1 MSSDLA
7 WLMLGGFF
15 AAFASGLAGF
25 AFALIASG
33 VWYHLLPP
41 TEAAPLVIAAS
52 TILQFGTMFSLREIV
67 QWRTAAPFLLGGVLG
82 VPLGTYVLAHV
93 NPRTLGFAVG
103 LLLILYAS
111 WVLARLAFRLTP
123 PAVTAG
129 GRGADAAVGFAGGVL
144 GGIGGFSG
152 ALPTIWCDLRGWRK
166 DTARGIYQPFILMVQ
181 AMAMLGALSAGLFH
195 GDTGEKLLWLLPALA
210 LGGWL
215 GVRLY
220 RGATAER
227 YRLLLIALLLVSGIS
242 LVV

>member
-1 MSSDLA
+1 MSSDLF

-25 AFALIASG
+25 AFSLIASG

-67 QWRTAAPFLLGGVLG
+67 RWRTAAPFLVGGVLG

-93 NPRTLGFAVG
+93 NPRALGFAVG
-103 LLLILYAS
+103 VLLILYAI
-111 WVLARLAFRLTP
+111 WALIRVALRLAP
-123 PAVTAG
+123 PALTAG
-129 GRGADAAVGFAGGVL
+129 GEGADVAVGFAGGVL

-152 ALPTIWCDLRGWRK
+152 ALPTIWCDLRGWPK

-181 AMAMLGALSAGLFH
+181 ALAMVGALSAGLFH
-195 GDTGEKLLWLLPALA
+195 DGTGEKLLWLLPALA

-227 YRLLLIALLLVSGIS
+227 FRVLLMLLLLVSGIS